1 MGKNIKIEFD
11 EPDAPHE
18 PWESHQRALER
29 VLAILAAALALA
41 VLAGIELNLPPE
53 YRVGYSEAIYTSP

>member
-1 MGKNIKIEFD
+1 VARNIKIEFD